1 MNSINEDCTVLHYTT
16 LILLFNRTWKI
27 IEQEIGEKQ
36 NEITPHRDA
45 AVCTDFT
52 LEQQQRAKFEHI
64 LCNIS
69 N

>member
-1 MNSINEDCTVLHYTT
+1 MKTVQCCTILHSYLSLTE
-16 LILLFNRTWKI
+16 LGKALNKR
-27 IEQEIGEKQ
+27 GEVQ
-36 NEITPHRDA
+36 NKITPHRDA
-45 AVCTDFT
+45 AVFTDFT